1 MEGPESEYGDAD
13 CFDDESSYASSAES
27 FDRKLAAGMFG
38 PMAWDPLPPLG
49 FKWTSGPLSEEEK
62 DSKAIAFGSND
73 GRCRIAED
81 DSQMHSKHQH
91 ALMATS
97 NSKPRVTE
105 TVQGDSNKGTKKAAS
120 SNVGHAIAKLL
131 TDKARQAG
139 IGAAPGAPIHGFT
152 RVKEAGAVNAVQNAW
167 KKMAVAVDSGASE
180 SVMPTGEVKG
190 YPVTMPEKPIWYAN
204 CNGGQMQNEGEQSV
218 PMMLPSGEWCE
229 MPFQQTSVTKPL
241 ASVVKMC
248 ESGTA
253 VLFLPEQFGAS
264 IMINMLSGEFE
275 VEELREED
283 GNYMLDV
290 WIPPMEE
297 VQSATRT
304 AVGDNNSGFV
314 RPQ

>member
-1 MEGPESEYGDAD
+1 
-13 CFDDESSYASSAES
+13 
-27 FDRKLAAGMFG
+27 
-38 PMAWDPLPPLG
+38 
-49 FKWTSGPLSEEEK
+49 
-62 DSKAIAFGSND
+62 
-73 GRCRIAED
+73 
-81 DSQMHSKHQH
+81 
-91 ALMATS
+91 
-97 NSKPRVTE
+97 
-105 TVQGDSNKGTKKAAS
+105 
-120 SNVGHAIAKLL
+120 
-131 TDKARQAG
+131 
-139 IGAAPGAPIHGFT
+139 
-152 RVKEAGAVNAVQNAW
+152 
-167 KKMAVAVDSGASE
+167 
-180 SVMPTGEVKG
+180 
-190 YPVTMPEKPIWYAN
+190 
-204 CNGGQMQNEGEQSV
+204 
-218 PMMLPSGEWCE
+218 